1 MEIFLI
7 LGAMLIAGIVR
18 GSSVC
23 SLVCAPGILSY
34 IASKKVNWKE
44 SLRYGVIFSIPRILV
59 LTVLGGVIGFISFTV
74 VSTGFF
80 RHVSANLSLFSYFL
94 IGGIFFVLGIIVF
107 KNIARKDKCFLERVT
122 NILTKHKMSNPALFL
137 ILGSIV
143 SVGCIAGTFEG
154 MMLSSVFSTLGN
166 NSITACVLGAS
177 AMFLFAFGLSAPIIV
192 GSMLAGRLSEKI
204 NHLREIRLVGATIM
218 VVSGLLLMTTTMIR
232 LII

>member
-23 SLVCAPGILSY
+23 SLICAPGILSY

-44 SLRYGVIFSIPRILV
+44 GMRYGIFFSIPRILV
-59 LTVLGGVIGFISFTV
+59 LTVLGGIIGFLSFTV

-80 RHVSANLSLFSYFL
+80 RNLSAGLGLFSYFL
-94 IGGIFFVLGIIVF
+94 IGIIFFILGIVVF
-107 KNIARKDKCFLERVT
+107 KNIARKDKCFSERVT
-122 NILTKHKMSNPALFL
+122 NILTKHKMNNPALFL

-154 MMLSSVFSTLGN
+154 MMLSSAFSTLGN
-166 NSITACVLGAS
+166 NSITACVFGAS
-177 AMFLFAFGLSAPIIV
+177 AMFLFAFGLSLPIIA
-192 GSMLAGRLSEKI
+192 GSALAGKLSEKI
-204 NHLREIRLVGATIM
+204 KHLREIRLVGATIM
-218 VVSGLLLMTTTMIR
+218 VISGLLLMTTTIIR